1 MLTNSPLSQNSQKI
15 QELLARLGLDNQVL
29 ELPDSTRTSSD
40 AAKAVKCSV
49 GQIAKSL
56 IFKTKSTNRPIL
68 IIASG
73 SNRVNEKALRNF
85 VPEKVSMA
93 SPDFVKEKTGFIVG
107 GIPPAGHITQ
117 IETFIDQDLMKFK
130 KIWAAAGTPHSV
142 FKLTPQQLVDITNG
156 KVIDITN
163 PGTN

>member
-1 MLTNSPLSQNSQKI
+1 MSNILSQNSQKI
-15 QELLARLGLDNQVL
+15 QKLLNQLGLDNKVL

-40 AAKAVKCSV
+40 AAKAVKCSID
-49 GQIAKSL
+49 QIAKSM

-73 SNRVNEKALRNF
+73 GNRVNEKALRKF

-93 SPDFVKEKTGFIVG
+93 SPDFVKETTGFIVG
-107 GIPPAGHITQ
+107 GVPPAGHTTQ
-117 IETFIDQDLMKFK
+117 IETFIDKDLMKFK
-130 KIWAAAGTPHSV
+130 EIWAAAGTPYSI

-163 PGTN
+163 PETD